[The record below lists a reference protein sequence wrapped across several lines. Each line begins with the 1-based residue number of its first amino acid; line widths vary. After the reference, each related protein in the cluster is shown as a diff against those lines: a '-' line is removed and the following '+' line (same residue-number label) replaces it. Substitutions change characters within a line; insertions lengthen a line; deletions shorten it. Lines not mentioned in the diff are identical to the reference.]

1 MSSKEI
7 PVYSNLVDYTNK
19 HNSNDCYKLFEARSS
34 VSSNYFKILLL
45 IVIWYWNKGRND
57 CDGKLSLVRVG
68 VTN

>member
-45 IVIWYWNKGRND
+45 IVI
-57 CDGKLSLVRVG
+57 
-68 VTN
+68 